1 MIGGCGHVPLE
12 TDTQRNLRAYL
23 TALKI
28 VESLKAQGKL
38 KDICRDS
45 AMQIPLFKN
54 IVCRIYNNK
63 EVQVYFGKET
73 KKPQKGAIEVKI

>member
-1 MIGGCGHVPLE
+1 MTGGCGTVSLE

-23 TALKI
+23 TTVKVI
-28 VESLKAQGKL
+28 ESLKAQGKL

-63 EVQVYFGKET
+63 EIQVYYGKEI
-73 KKPQKGAIEVKI
+73 KKPQKETIEVKI

>member
-1 MIGGCGHVPLE
+1 MTGCCGHVPLE
-12 TDTQRNLRAYL
+12 TDRAKSIRAYL

-28 VESLKAQGKL
+28 MESLKAQGKL

-54 IVCRIYNNK
+54 IVCRIFNNK
-63 EVQVYFGKET
+63 EIQVYYGKET
-73 KKPQKGAIEVKI
+73 KKPQKGEIEVKI